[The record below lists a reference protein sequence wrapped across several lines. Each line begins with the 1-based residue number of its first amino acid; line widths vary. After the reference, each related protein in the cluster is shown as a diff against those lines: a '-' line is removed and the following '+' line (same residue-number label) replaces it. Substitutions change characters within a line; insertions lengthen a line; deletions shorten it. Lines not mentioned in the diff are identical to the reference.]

1 MEPNIW
7 GPGAWLFLHSI
18 TFQYP
23 DNPTE
28 LDKENYKT
36 FFESLQEV
44 LPCPSCS
51 EHYKNNLNKFPI
63 RVESKDELIEWLID
77 IHNEVNVI
85 NNKEVLTYDQV
96 KNNYKKIYN
105 KSSNFNRAAIIIIIS
120 LIIILYYYRYKK
132 K

>member
-18 TFQYP
+18 TLQYP

-28 LDKENYKT
+28 IDKENYKN

-77 IHNEVNVI
+77 IHNEVNVV

-105 KSSNFNRAAIIIIIS
+105 NTSNFNRAAIIIIIS

>member
-51 EHYKNNLNKFPI
+51 EHYRNNLNKFPI

-105 KSSNFNRAAIIIIIS
+105 IPSNFNRAAIIIIIS